1 MMQKL
6 YLLGKE
12 LAGNRFI
19 SAVVLLSVFLSVF
32 AVGLY
37 RVAGDGLARYVSDRF
52 AASIPPNTIRVSTRQ
67 PRSLFLF
74 ELERPKA
81 AGIGDGTLRAI
92 VRLGGVT
99 EINPVAAL
107 RIPVQARVSYMGYN
121 YRSDI
126 LAFGVPYRLVAG
138 DLAGTRYRRMW
149 NDPAREKVIPALVPR
164 TILRSFNDGMAAA
177 NGLPRVS
184 ERGTV
189 GFGFRL
195 LVGKS
200 SIRALEGHEES
211 DAVVAGFT
219 DQVDALALL
228 LPLELVTAYNARFF
242 PGHRNEYQYAYVKVK
257 DHAALVRV
265 TSGIQ
270 KMGLVV
276 ESEKAVSRQ
285 ILKLRETIALVIGML
300 QAVIIII
307 AVIAISSAAMI
318 ALFNRIEYYRILR
331 VLGAS
336 RTFLTATI
344 VIKHALLGLAGA
356 WGGLALLQ
364 YVTGQVAGYFN
375 LAGIVVPAA
384 LPDDTFREI
393 LFYCTLVPVVSAVP
407 ALARLY
413 FKGLSGD

>member
-1 MMQKL
+1 M
-6 YLLGKE
+6 
-12 LAGNRFI
+12 
-19 SAVVLLSVFLSVF
+19 
-32 AVGLY
+32 
-37 RVAGDGLARYVSDRF
+37 
-52 AASIPPNTIRVSTRQ
+52 STRQ

-149 NDPAREKVIPALVPR
+149 NDPAREKVIPVLVPR

-219 DQVDALALL
+219 DQVDSFALHPSAGPGYRLQRQV
-228 LPLELVTAYNARFF
+228 LPGPPQRI
-242 PGHRNEYQYAYVKVK
+242 P
-257 DHAALVRV
+257 VRV
-265 TSGIQ
+265 CEGE
-270 KMGLVV
+270 G
-276 ESEKAVSRQ
+276 SRGA
-285 ILKLRETIALVIGML
+285 REGHVPGYRRWGW
-300 QAVIIII
+300 
-307 AVIAISSAAMI
+307 SS
-318 ALFNRIEYYRILR
+318 
-331 VLGAS
+331 S
-336 RTFLTATI
+336 RRRPF
-344 VIKHALLGLAGA
+344 HGR
-356 WGGLALLQ
+356 
-364 YVTGQVAGYFN
+364 Y
-375 LAGIVVPAA
+375 
-384 LPDDTFREI
+384 
-393 LFYCTLVPVVSAVP
+393 
-407 ALARLY
+407 
-413 FKGLSGD
+413 